1 MTKFEASDPKFA
13 ERVRESFARQK
24 AMATIG
30 ASVLRVVPGE
40 VDLGAPFRAELSQQH
55 GFLHGGISTALLDS
69 ACGYAAL
76 TLMAAGT
83 GVLAVEF
90 KVNLLAPA
98 DGESFVARGRVV
110 KAGRTISVSSGD
122 LFAIRGGEEKL
133 CATMLATM
141 MTIRDRPGV
150 VD

>member
-1 MTKFEASDPKFA
+1 VRKLEASDPAFA

-24 AMATIG
+24 AMALIG

-40 VDLGAPFRAELSQQH
+40 VDIAAPFRAELSQQH

-76 TLMAAGT
+76 TLMPAGT

-122 LFAIRGGEEKL
+122 LFAIRGGEEEL